1 MFEKG
6 TVQKVMIL
14 VTLIMAGVL
23 VGLALQPTR
32 AAIVT
37 ALVIVALILVASG
50 YLSLTR
56 LDIDAHTR
64 GMNEGGPKQTVA

>member
-23 VGLALQPTR
+23 IGLAMQPTR
-32 AAIVT
+32 ATVVT
-37 ALVIVALILVASG
+37 ALVIVAGILCASG

-56 LDIDAHTR
+56 LDIDAYDR
-64 GMNEGGPKQTVA
+64 GQIKAEPKQTVA